1 MLNQSTTHCYF
12 GDRDVHAMGTC
23 SATLNDDRGG
33 VCTRGCLNEPLPLPC
48 GCTKLKEPLRRKRLI
63 HEIPH
68 PNTSGTAL
76 NMTGKNSSAKK
87 RAVVRPAFDL
97 WFGQHSLNHG
107 HHPLHHGHHPLYH
120 HHADQGPRLV
130 HKKKRNGL
138 ELIPARRWWTTTG
151 RRRRTKKIR
160 SRT

>member
-48 GCTKLKEPLRRKRLI
+48 GCTKMKEPLRRESLI

-68 PNTSGTAL
+68 PNTLDTSSTARGL
-76 NMTGKNSSAKK
+76 TGHQAKKKMTEDSSAKDSSTKK
-87 RAVVRPAFDL
+87 RAVPHDL
-97 WFGQHSLNHG
+97 FGNH
-107 HHPLHHGHHPLYH
+107 PRYH
-120 HHADQGPRLV
+120 HHADQGSWLV
-130 HKKKRNGL
+130 HKKRNGL
-138 ELIPARRWWTTTG
+138 ELIPARRWWTTG
-151 RRRRTKKIR
+151 RRRTNKIR